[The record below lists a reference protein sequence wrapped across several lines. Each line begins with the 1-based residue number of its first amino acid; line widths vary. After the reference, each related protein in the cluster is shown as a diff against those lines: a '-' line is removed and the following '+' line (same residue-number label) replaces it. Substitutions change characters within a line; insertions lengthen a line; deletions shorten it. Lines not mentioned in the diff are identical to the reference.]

1 LFENFSVNSL
11 KRDLANNITVNPPLF
26 SFVNTFKESFLI
38 DIAHREVKSV
48 LQKLQRNSVIF
59 SVITSSSSFIL
70 PQATRHHRLA
80 RAQNIFKKFSFLRYK
95 KLQKHIDGT
104 GE

>member
-1 LFENFSVNSL
+1 MSSPIYKKRHPLHHAENLS
-11 KRDLANNITVNPPLF
+11 
-26 SFVNTFKESFLI
+26 
-38 DIAHREVKSV
+38 
-48 LQKLQRNSVIF
+48 
-59 SVITSSSSFIL
+59 SSSSFIL

-80 RAQNIFKKFSFLRYK
+80 RAQHIFKKFSFTVQ

>member
-1 LFENFSVNSL
+1 MFAFCAYWNMQ
-11 KRDLANNITVNPPLF
+11 DLHG
-26 SFVNTFKESFLI
+26 S
-38 DIAHREVKSV
+38 
-48 LQKLQRNSVIF
+48 Q
-59 SVITSSSSFIL
+59 SSSSFIL

-80 RAQNIFKKFSFLRYK
+80 RAQNIFKKNFLRYK